1 MTKTSSIF
9 ICQKCGAQSPRWAGR
24 CSECGAWSSLVEE
37 TKVEQTS
44 VQKGKKVK
52 REAKLFSL
60 GQVSI
65 SEKERVKTGV
75 EELDR
80 VLGGGIVA
88 GSVVLFSG
96 QPGIG
101 KSTLLTQIALKLLKN
116 KTVVYVCGEESP
128 QQVKLRISRL
138 GGGGELANFFLF
150 PETDV
155 DLIISKIQTS
165 KFQLPDSVLIID
177 SIQTLTTTD
186 LSSVAGSVGQV
197 RESTHRLI
205 DLAKTKQ
212 IPIFLVG
219 HVTKQGFL
227 AGPKT
232 IEHAVDTVLYFEG
245 ERSGDLRLLRSIKNR
260 FGPTDEVGV
269 FSMGDKG
276 LIEVKNP
283 SLISSDQNSTSRIG
297 LAYSVVFE
305 GTRPMVVEIQS
316 LVTKSFAPIPK
327 RVVNGLDRR
336 RAEMLIA
343 ITQKHLRLPLW
354 EYDVFINIA
363 GGLKITE
370 PAADLAVCA
379 AIYSSYKNKS
389 LVKGNCLIGEVS
401 LLGSVNLIGN
411 MEKRIKQAKA
421 VGLTKIYSSG
431 NLPKINFVSKIIS

>member
-1 MTKTSSIF
+1 MTKTSSVF
-9 ICQKCGAQSPRWAGR
+9 VCQKCGAQSPRWAGR

-37 TKVEQTS
+37 TKVEQTL
-44 VQKGKKVK
+44 VQKGKKIK
-52 REAKLFSL
+52 KEAKLFSL

-65 SEKERVKTGV
+65 SEKERTETGV
-75 EELDR
+75 GELDR

-101 KSTLLTQIALKLLKN
+101 KSTLLTQIALRLLKN

-128 QQVKLRISRL
+128 QQVKLRIGRL
-138 GGGGELANFFLF
+138 GGGDGLANFFLF

-155 DLIISKIQTS
+155 DLIIEKISHLETKTS
-165 KFQLPDSVLIID
+165 NLLLVVD

-212 IPIFLVG
+212 ISIFLVG
-219 HVTKQGFL
+219 HVTKQGSL

-245 ERSGDLRLLRSIKNR
+245 ERSGDLRLLRSVKNR

-283 SLISSDQNSTSRIG
+283 SLISSDQDSTSRIG

-336 RAEMLIA
+336 RTEMLIA

-379 AIYSSYKNKS
+379 AIYSSFKNKS
-389 LVKGNCLIGEVS
+389 LVKGSCFIGEVS
-401 LLGSVNLIGN
+401 LLGSVNLVGN
-411 MEKRIKQAKA
+411 MEKRAKQAEA
-421 VGLTKIYSSG
+421 VGLTKIYSSN
-431 NLPKINFVSKIIS
+431 NLPKVNFVSKIVL

>member
-1 MTKTSSIF
+1 M
-9 ICQKCGAQSPRWAGR
+9 
-24 CSECGAWSSLVEE
+24 EE
-37 TKVEQTS
+37 TKVEQTL
-44 VQKGKKVK
+44 VQKGKKIK
-52 REAKLFSL
+52 KEAKLFSL

-65 SEKERVKTGV
+65 SEKERTETGV
-75 EELDR
+75 GELDR

-101 KSTLLTQIALKLLKN
+101 KSTLLTQIALRLLKN

-128 QQVKLRISRL
+128 QQVKLRIGRL
-138 GGGGELANFFLF
+138 GGGDGLANFFLF

-155 DLIISKIQTS
+155 DLIIEKISHLETKTS
-165 KFQLPDSVLIID
+165 NLLLVVD

-212 IPIFLVG
+212 ISIFLVG
-219 HVTKQGFL
+219 HVTKQGSL

-245 ERSGDLRLLRSIKNR
+245 ERSGDLRLLRSVKNR

-283 SLISSDQNSTSRIG
+283 SLISSDQDSTSRIG

-336 RAEMLIA
+336 RTEMLIA

-379 AIYSSYKNKS
+379 AIYSSFKNKS
-389 LVKGNCLIGEVS
+389 LVKGSCFIGEVS
-401 LLGSVNLIGN
+401 LLGSVNLVGN
-411 MEKRIKQAKA
+411 MEKRAKQAEA
-421 VGLTKIYSSG
+421 VGLTKIYSSN
-431 NLPKINFVSKIIS
+431 NLPKVNFVSKIVL

>member
-1 MTKTSSIF
+1 
-9 ICQKCGAQSPRWAGR
+9 
-24 CSECGAWSSLVEE
+24 VEE
-37 TKVEQTS
+37 TKVEQTL
-44 VQKGKKVK
+44 VQKGKKIK
-52 REAKLFSL
+52 KEAKLFSL

-65 SEKERVKTGV
+65 SEKERTETGV
-75 EELDR
+75 GELDR

-101 KSTLLTQIALKLLKN
+101 KSTLLTQIALRLLKN

-128 QQVKLRISRL
+128 QQVKLRIGRL
-138 GGGGELANFFLF
+138 GGGDGLANFFLF

-155 DLIISKIQTS
+155 DLIIEKISHLETKTS
-165 KFQLPDSVLIID
+165 NLLLVVD

-212 IPIFLVG
+212 ISIFLVG
-219 HVTKQGFL
+219 HVTKQGSL

-245 ERSGDLRLLRSIKNR
+245 ERSGDLRLLRSVKNR

-283 SLISSDQNSTSRIG
+283 SLISSDQDSTSRIG

-336 RAEMLIA
+336 RTEMLIA

-379 AIYSSYKNKS
+379 AIYSSFKNKS
-389 LVKGNCLIGEVS
+389 LVKGSCFIGEVS
-401 LLGSVNLIGN
+401 LLGSVNLVGN
-411 MEKRIKQAKA
+411 MEKRAKQAEA
-421 VGLTKIYSSG
+421 VGLTKIYSSN
-431 NLPKINFVSKIIS
+431 NLPKVNFVSKIVL